1 MIIVCRGVK
10 STRLLYS
17 IKSTVTNCTQAQ
29 VKVLAL
35 KWPSVDISAKSDKK
49 N

>member
-1 MIIVCRGVK
+1 MMRVCRGVK
-10 STRLLYS
+10 STRLLYP
-17 IKSTVTNCTQAQ
+17 IKSTFTNYTQAQ